1 MTRPKAWTK
10 TLSVGK
16 LSDLLGF
23 NCKFTSVP
31 ISIPYRGFYGTGRA
45 GAGVALKEKMQEKSQ
60 EKSEKG
66 KLWFGPLLWQILN
79 QTRKCFQRA
88 WRGGNE
94 DADWDARKQTRVQRE
109 KPGDPAELPVREIA
123 TSVSLGGKNSDPYLT
138 SHRKTSSYGLTR
150 LTPTDRSGKV

>member
-1 MTRPKAWTK
+1 MNRKTRPKAWTK

-94 DADWDARKQTRVQRE
+94 DAERDARKQTRVQRE
-109 KPGDPAELPVREIA
+109 KPGDRRSFPCVRSRRPSLWEEKTQIP
-123 TSVSLGGKNSDPYLT
+123 TSRHTEKQV
-138 SHRKTSSYGLTR
+138 
-150 LTPTDRSGKV
+150 PTG